1 MDNYKRGLGD
11 EEFKKGLDLLIRKVE
26 INDLDWQDIVDELN
40 LGIHRDVLRKA
51 FQAPY
56 GGYAVYRY
64 MNDNKAK
71 NIKDEDLICELEMKR
86 LEIEKE
92 RKKLQATKRELNN
105 NIRVESRFELF
116 YENLKDSFEKLPVP
130 KIERNC
136 ICDSKENEYLLA
148 WADIHYGANFI
159 SENNQYSRE
168 ICHDRFEVLF
178 NKVIKLINEKDIN
191 HLTILG
197 LGDSIQGILRI
208 SDVKL
213 NDIPVVD
220 AVVEIS
226 KLVANFLNKLSAYVN
241 VTYIHTMASNH
252 SQVRLLNTKANEMA
266 SEDLEKIIGNYIKD
280 VLSCNERVE
289 VVLSEKD
296 YTAFQL
302 CNKNII
308 ALHGHQVKN
317 VKNVI
322 KDYSQ
327 LHRRFYDIAIL
338 GHYHSAQTL
347 TLGESYDSNIQ
358 AITVGSFVGSC
369 PYADRLKVGAKAMCN
384 MFKITNNGVEE
395 TYNIILN

>member
-1 MDNYKRGLGD
+1 
-11 EEFKKGLDLLIRKVE
+11 
-26 INDLDWQDIVDELN
+26 
-40 LGIHRDVLRKA
+40 
-51 FQAPY
+51 
-56 GGYAVYRY
+56 
-64 MNDNKAK
+64 
-71 NIKDEDLICELEMKR
+71 
-86 LEIEKE
+86 
-92 RKKLQATKRELNN
+92 
-105 NIRVESRFELF
+105 
-116 YENLKDSFEKLPVP
+116 
-130 KIERNC
+130 
-136 ICDSKENEYLLA
+136 
-148 WADIHYGANFI
+148 
-159 SENNQYSRE
+159 
-168 ICHDRFEVLF
+168 
-178 NKVIKLINEKDIN
+178 
-191 HLTILG
+191 
-197 LGDSIQGILRI
+197 
-208 SDVKL
+208 
-213 NDIPVVD
+213 
-220 AVVEIS
+220 
-226 KLVANFLNKLSAYVN
+226 
-241 VTYIHTMASNH
+241 MASNH